1 MLEEIL
7 RVAPPVAGFTLL
19 ADLAC
24 DSRPLLP
31 WWPLPHVT
39 ANRCQGDCGESSFR
53 STKILH
59 LRAQNDTLFVALH
72 AV

>member
-19 ADLAC
+19 ADFAY

-31 WWPLPHVT
+31 
-39 ANRCQGDCGESSFR
+39 
-53 STKILH
+53 
-59 LRAQNDTLFVALH
+59 
-72 AV
+72 